1 MKLKLIVALVSDDKT
16 NAVVQAARDAG
27 ATGATTIPSVRGE
40 GLKPQKTFLG
50 LDLASRRDVVL
61 LVVSETRARS
71 ILERIRQAAE
81 MDENPGTGIAIQ
93 LDIEDAVGL
102 VTQLP
107 ALQEEI
113 SQDL

>member
-1 MKLKLIVALVSDDKT
+1 MRLKLIVALVSDDKT

-40 GLKPQKTFLG
+40 GLTPQKTFLG
-50 LDLASRRDVVL
+50 LDLAARRDVVL

-71 ILERIRQAAE
+71 ILERIRQAAQ
-81 MDENPGTGIAIQ
+81 MDETPGTGIAIQ

-107 ALQEEI
+107 TLQEEV
-113 SQDL
+113 SQGL